1 MTFEPDYRLPLL
13 RRVSIA
19 TICYWHTR
27 DPGIA
32 EIAATAP
39 PAVPRLPA
47 PECTAALTVKRGK
60 TPTAQEAPPNE

>member
-1 MTFEPDYRLPLL
+1 MTIDPDYRLPLL

-19 TICYWHTR
+19 TICHWHTR

-39 PAVPRLPA
+39 PALPRLLER
-47 PECTAALTVKRGK
+47 ECTATLTMDRARSLKAWG
-60 TPTAQEAPPNE
+60 AAE

>member
-13 RRVSIA
+13 RRVSVA

-27 DPGIA
+27 DQKIA

-39 PAVPRLPA
+39 PALPQLPQ
-47 PECTAALTVKRGK
+47 PECTVALTMERGEK
-60 TPTAQEAPPNE
+60 PAVRGAAE

>member
-1 MTFEPDYRLPLL
+1 MVHELDYRLQLL
-13 RRVSIA
+13 RRVSVA

-39 PAVPRLPA
+39 PALPRLPE
-47 PECTAALTVKRGK
+47 PECTAVLTTEWCKR
-60 TPTAQEAPPNE
+60 AVAWEPPNE